1 MSDTPSLDWSLAQ
14 SVLAV
19 ADHGSL
25 SAAARALGQS
35 QPTIGRHVRALE
47 AQLGLELFKRV
58 PRGLEPTP
66 AAAGIISSA
75 RQMAEAA
82 AQLELA
88 AAGQSEDLSGTVR
101 LTASV
106 VMSHFVLPPIIAAF
120 RRSHPEIQI
129 ELVPSDATENLL
141 FRRADIAVRMY
152 RPDQLDIVTRHVG
165 DQQIGLY
172 GATDYLDRVGRP
184 TGFEDAANLD
194 ILGYDTSEVIIHGMR
209 AAGMNVTRDF
219 FPVRC
224 DDQAAY
230 WHLVVAGCGI
240 GASQQAVGDAEPRV
254 ERVFADLDLPSLP
267 VWLAA
272 PQALRVTPRIRCA
285 WDFLADAL
293 ASQPTA

>member
-1 MSDTPSLDWSLAQ
+1 M
-14 SVLAV
+14 LAV

-106 VMSHFVLPPIIAAF
+106 VMSHFVLHHDLVQIDITNNTVQELQMNGNVFDINRAQGDTQGLFLEQFDDNGQGKLTGSVSRNVLRGKFLTGIAAIKTVGLDCSNNMIIPT
-120 RRSHPEIQI
+120 RGGTPQGSGHETIKLGANAGSTATKNVAG
-129 ELVPSDATENLL
+129 ELHHL
-141 FRRADIAVRMY
+141 ADEPNSLPTKGWTQSQWEAAFPMINMDPAKVSTKQEVLGMC
-152 RPDQLDIVTRHVG
+152 RHVN
-165 DQQIGLY
+165 GLY
-172 GATDYLDRVGRP
+172 GPHA
-184 TGFEDAANLD
+184 
-194 ILGYDTSEVIIHGMR
+194 
-209 AAGMNVTRDF
+209 
-219 FPVRC
+219 
-224 DDQAAY
+224 
-230 WHLVVAGCGI
+230 
-240 GASQQAVGDAEPRV
+240 
-254 ERVFADLDLPSLP
+254 
-267 VWLAA
+267 
-272 PQALRVTPRIRCA
+272 
-285 WDFLADAL
+285 
-293 ASQPTA
+293 